1 MMRRTLCLLAVM
13 VSLLDGCASLPP
25 PAPRPSLVLASHE
38 LDQVLRS
45 LSAWQASGQASL
57 RSPKGAESFGF
68 RWQEDPQQQEI
79 SLRDPLGRTVARLSA
94 TAEGAKLLLANGKQM
109 QAASLGALLESVL
122 HVALPVA
129 RLPDWLLGLSRP
141 DEGVERNGNGLPETL
156 HTEQWTIR
164 YLAYAPVGGL
174 VMPSLLQAQGP
185 DGITLRLAITGW
197 HFGERP

>member
-13 VSLLDGCASLPP
+13 ASLLDGCASLPP

-38 LDQVLRS
+38 RDQVLRN

-68 RWQEDPQQQEI
+68 RWRETPRQQEV

-94 TAEGAKLLLANGKQM
+94 TAAGAQLLLANGKQM
-109 QAASLGALLESVL
+109 QAASIGVLLESVL
-122 HVALPVA
+122 HVTLPVA
-129 RLPDWLLGLSRP
+129 RLPGWLLGLPRP
-141 DEGVERNGNGLPETL
+141 DEGVERNGDGLPETI
-156 HTEQWTIR
+156 HAEQWTIH
-164 YLAYAPVGGL
+164 YLAYAPIGGL